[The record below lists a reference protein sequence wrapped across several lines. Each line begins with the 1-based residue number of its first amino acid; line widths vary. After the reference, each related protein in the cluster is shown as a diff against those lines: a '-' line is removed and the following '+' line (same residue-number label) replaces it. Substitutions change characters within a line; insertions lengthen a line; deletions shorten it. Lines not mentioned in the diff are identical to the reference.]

1 MKKKS
6 PTILPFTKNE
16 KIAKHEL
23 GSHTVVYYYD
33 ANFNLVARTREN
45 DKTFEELDRDK
56 AISIPL
62 SNINPEII
70 NPLTIIDLQ
79 STEY

>member
-1 MKKKS
+1 
-6 PTILPFTKNE
+6 
-16 KIAKHEL
+16 
-23 GSHTVVYYYD
+23 VVYYYD

-45 DKTFEELDRDK
+45 DESYEKSRYLWNKISDKTFEELDRDK